1 MNRNKAII
9 LVLLTG
15 VIWSTGGFMVKLI
28 SWPPLVISGL
38 RSGIAMLVILLFNR
52 PENIKFSK
60 NTILGAFF
68 YAIMVIFFV
77 IANKLTSAG
86 NVILIQYAAP
96 FYVAVS
102 SFIFLKE
109 RPTNLDWITIII
121 LLVGLS
127 LFFFED
133 LLFDQLL
140 GNIFGIISGFGFAG
154 TILFMRKQKDGR
166 PIDSILLGNLIT
178 FIICSPFYVG
188 GITNEPIAWVG
199 ILYLGIFQLGLSYCL
214 YSIAIKYIS
223 ALDASIYP
231 MIEPLSSPLF
241 AFFILGETMTNNAI
255 IGGVII
261 ILIVT
266 LRGFIQNKNLKD
278 QILDA

>member
-15 VIWSTGGFMVKLI
+15 IIWSTGGFMVKLI
-28 SWPPLVISGL
+28 SWPPLVISGI

-52 PENIKFSK
+52 PENIRFSK

-68 YAIMVIFFV
+68 YAVMVTFFV
-77 IANKLTSAG
+77 MANKLTSAG

-96 FYVAVS
+96 FYVAVF

-109 RPTNLDWITIII
+109 KPTNLDWITIII

-154 TILFMRKQKDGR
+154 TILFMRKQKDAR

-178 FIICSPFYVG
+178 FLISAPFYVG

-214 YSIAIKYIS
+214 YSIAIKHIS

-231 MIEPLSSPLF
+231 VIEPLSSPLF
-241 AFFILGETMTNNAI
+241 AFLILGETMTNNSI

-261 ILIVT
+261 LLIVT
-266 LRGFIQNKNLKD
+266 LRGFIQNKNL
-278 QILDA
+278 

>member
-15 VIWSTGGFMVKLI
+15 IIWSTGGFMVKLI
-28 SWPPLVISGL
+28 SWPPLVISGI

-96 FYVAVS
+96 FYVAVF

-133 LLFDQLL
+133 LLFDKLL

-178 FIICSPFYVG
+178 FIICSPYYAG

-231 MIEPLSSPLF
+231 VIEPLSSPLF

-261 ILIVT
+261 LLIVT
-266 LRGFIQNKNLKD
+266 VRGFIQNKNLKD
-278 QILDA
+278 QFHDT

>member
-28 SWPPLVISGL
+28 SWPPLVISGI

-52 PENIKFSK
+52 PKNIKFSK

-68 YAIMVIFFV
+68 YAVMVIFFV

-96 FYVAVS
+96 FYVAVF

-127 LFFFED
+127 MFFFED

-166 PIDSILLGNLIT
+166 PIDSILLGNLMT
-178 FIICSPFYVG
+178 FVFCSPFYAG

-199 ILYLGIFQLGLSYCL
+199 ILYLGVFQLGLSYCL

-231 MIEPLSSPLF
+231 VIEPLSSPLF
-241 AFFILGETMTNNAI
+241 AFFILGEKMTNNAI
-255 IGGVII
+255 IGGAII
-261 ILIVT
+261 LLIVT
-266 LRGFIQNKNLKD
+266 FRGFIQNKNLKV
-278 QILDA
+278 QSSKA

>member
-15 VIWSTGGFMVKLI
+15 IIWSTGGFMVKLI
-28 SWPPLVISGL
+28 SWPPLVISGI

-96 FYVAVS
+96 FYVAVF

-109 RPTNLDWITIII
+109 RPTKLDWITIII

-166 PIDSILLGNLIT
+166 PIDSILLGNLMT
-178 FIICSPFYVG
+178 FIICSPFYAG

-199 ILYLGIFQLGLSYCL
+199 ILYLGVFQLGLSYCL

-231 MIEPLSSPLF
+231 VIEPLSSPLF
-241 AFFILGETMTNNAI
+241 AFFILGERMTNNAI

-261 ILIVT
+261 LLIVT
-266 LRGFIQNKNLKD
+266 VRGFIQNKNLKN
-278 QILDA
+278 QFLDA

>member
-68 YAIMVIFFV
+68 YAVMVIFFV

-178 FIICSPFYVG
+178 FLISAPFYVG

-231 MIEPLSSPLF
+231 VIEPLSSPLF

>member
-52 PENIKFSK
+52 PESIKFSK

-68 YAIMVIFFV
+68 YAVMVIFFV

-178 FIICSPFYVG
+178 FIICSPFYFG

-231 MIEPLSSPLF
+231 VIEPLSSPLF

-261 ILIVT
+261 LLIVT
-266 LRGFIQNKNLKD
+266 LRGFIQDKNLKD
-278 QILDA
+278 QIFDA

>member
-9 LVLLTG
+9 LVLSTG
-15 VIWSTGGFMVKLI
+15 IIWSTGGFMVKLI
-28 SWPPLVISGL
+28 SWPPLVISGI

-52 PENIKFSK
+52 PENIRFSK

-68 YAIMVIFFV
+68 YAVMVTFFV
-77 IANKLTSAG
+77 MANKLTSAG

-96 FYVAVS
+96 FYVAVF

-109 RPTNLDWITIII
+109 KPTNLDWITIII

-154 TILFMRKQKDGR
+154 TILFMRKQKDAR

-178 FIICSPFYVG
+178 FLISAPFYVG
-188 GITNEPIAWVG
+188 GITSEPIAWVG

-231 MIEPLSSPLF
+231 VIEPLSSPLF
-241 AFFILGETMTNNAI
+241 AFFILGEKMTNNAI
-255 IGGVII
+255 IGGAII
-261 ILIVT
+261 LLIVT
-266 LRGFIQNKNLKD
+266 FRGFIQNKNLKV
-278 QILDA
+278 QSSKA

>member
-52 PENIKFSK
+52 PKNIKFSK

-68 YAIMVIFFV
+68 YAVMVIFFV

-102 SFIFLKE
+102 SFVFLKE

-178 FIICSPFYVG
+178 FIICSPFYAA

-231 MIEPLSSPLF
+231 VIEPLSSPLF

-261 ILIVT
+261 LLIVT
-266 LRGFIQNKNLKD
+266 LRGLIQNKNLKD

>member
-9 LVLLTG
+9 LVLSTG
-15 VIWSTGGFMVKLI
+15 IIWSTGGFMVKLI
-28 SWPPLVISGL
+28 SWPPLVISGI

-52 PENIKFSK
+52 PENIRFSK

-68 YAIMVIFFV
+68 YAVMVTFFV
-77 IANKLTSAG
+77 MANKLTSAG

-96 FYVAVS
+96 FYVAVF

-109 RPTNLDWITIII
+109 KPTNLDWITIII

-154 TILFMRKQKDGR
+154 TILFMRKQKDAR

-178 FIICSPFYVG
+178 FLISAPFYVG
-188 GITNEPIAWVG
+188 GITSEPIAWVG

-231 MIEPLSSPLF
+231 VIEPLSSPLF
-241 AFFILGETMTNNAI
+241 AFFILGEKMTNNAI
-255 IGGVII
+255 IGGAII
-261 ILIVT
+261 LLIVT
-266 LRGFIQNKNLKD
+266 VRGFIQNKNLKV
-278 QILDA
+278 